1 MNSTE
6 KRATWSLSLIYAFRM
21 FGLFMIFPVF
31 VIYAQDI
38 PGATPQTIGLALGVY
53 GLTQALLQIP
63 FGMASDKF
71 GRKPIITIGLLLFAL
86 GSVLA
91 ALSDDMLGLIIGRA
105 VQGSGAIAAAIM
117 ALASDVTREENRTK
131 IMASIGISIGISFS
145 VSLVMGPVFI
155 NWFSLSGLFW
165 ITAILSSLGII
176 ILYLWVPTPS
186 TAPINEQPLKQQL
199 SAVLKNKQLLKL
211 DVSIFVLHMIL
222 TSLFLVL
229 PTLMVDAGLLKEN
242 HWQVYLPVLLLSFVI
257 MIPFIIFAEKKK
269 QITKVFLFAIALL
282 AISLLSLYLYRRPL
296 AGIVVSLLLF
306 FVAFN
311 VLEASLPSLVS
322 KISPA
327 NLKGGAMGVYTTS
340 QFMGVF
346 VGGLV
351 SGWVISLYGVGVLLL
366 VLMAES
372 MVWMFV
378 IKNCCK
384 QPFDWADAKK

>member
-1 MNSTE
+1 
-6 KRATWSLSLIYAFRM
+6 
-21 FGLFMIFPVF
+21 
-31 VIYAQDI
+31 
-38 PGATPQTIGLALGVY
+38 
-53 GLTQALLQIP
+53 
-63 FGMASDKF
+63 
-71 GRKPIITIGLLLFAL
+71 
-86 GSVLA
+86 
-91 ALSDDMLGLIIGRA
+91 MLGLIIGRA

-186 TAPINEQPLKQQL
+186 TAPVNEQPLKQQL

-282 AISLLSLYLYRRPL
+282 AISLLSLYLYHRPL

-372 MVWMFV
+372 LAWMLV

-384 QPFDWADAKK
+384 QPFDWVEAKK

>member
-1 MNSTE
+1 MMNATE

-38 PGATPQTIGLALGVY
+38 PGATPQTIGFALGVY

-186 TAPINEQPLKQQL
+186 IAQINEQPLKQQL

-306 FVAFN
+306 FCR
-311 VLEASLPSLVS
+311 
-322 KISPA
+322 I
-327 NLKGGAMGVYTTS
+327 
-340 QFMGVF
+340 
-346 VGGLV
+346 
-351 SGWVISLYGVGVLLL
+351 
-366 VLMAES
+366 
-372 MVWMFV
+372 
-378 IKNCCK
+378 
-384 QPFDWADAKK
+384 